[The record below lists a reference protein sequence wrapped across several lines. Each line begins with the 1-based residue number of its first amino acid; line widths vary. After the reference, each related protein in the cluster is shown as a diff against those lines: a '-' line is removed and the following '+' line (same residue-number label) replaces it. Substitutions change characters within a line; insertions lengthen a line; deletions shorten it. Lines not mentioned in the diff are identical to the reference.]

1 MPLSSSQK
9 NSYKNISNNSSCEE
23 LLMLIQK
30 RVAKRLLPAVVT
42 AALALSATAANAVT
56 FSGLYVFGDS
66 LSDSGYFRPAIAQA
80 IGPTAAAGLG
90 RFTTNPG
97 PVWAE
102 LIAQSYGGNS
112 KPANQGGTNYAQG
125 GAQAVGN
132 APASRVGPF
141 NTQRPSAT
149 QISEYLAASGGRA
162 DPNALYSVWFGAN
175 DIFTQLEGL
184 LGGTISQAQLSA
196 NVANTAN
203 AEVGQVARLQAA
215 GARYVLVFGVPD
227 IGVTPAF
234 ASNPATASVTAISA
248 GYNTTLF
255 NGLRA
260 SNLSVIP
267 VDTYTLLAEV
277 RANAAA
283 FGFTNITTPA
293 CQPIGS
299 SALTCSAANIPAGA
313 ANTYLYSDPVHPTS
327 AAHAIVADFVK
338 ALIDG
343 PNAYSTMAEVPLAT
357 RAAHIRTLD
366 SGLRT
371 GGAGAVGRVSAFAAG
386 DGGKSD
392 ISANRLSPQTDS
404 KNRSATAGVT
414 FRASEAFTFGAA
426 IGKTTADA
434 TMGSLGKFETDET
447 LLSIFGSFKANGL
460 YANFMGT
467 AADLKFDNVK
477 RYVKLG
483 QVTRTNSSST
493 KGSNASL
500 GLGLGYDFTFGAF
513 SVGPFIAYTAQN
525 VTVNGFTE
533 NANAATAL
541 STDLKIGEQ
550 TRASKITSIGGRASV
565 DIGKWTPFARIS
577 LEQESSRDE
586 RFVTASPVT
595 IAQGISYEIPGYRP
609 GKKWGAATLGVRGS
623 ITDQISLALIYSG
636 TFSRTN
642 VKEDGFTANVAF
654 AF

>member
-1 MPLSSSQK
+1 
-9 NSYKNISNNSSCEE
+9 
-23 LLMLIQK
+23 MLIQK

-66 LSDSGYFRPAIAQA
+66 LSDSGYFRPAIAAA

-102 LIAQSYGGNS
+102 LIAQSYGGAS

-125 GAQAVGN
+125 GAQALGN

-141 NTQRPSAT
+141 NAQRPSAT

-184 LGGTISQAQLSA
+184 LGGTITQAQLSA
-196 NVANTAN
+196 NIANTAN

-215 GARYVLVFGVPD
+215 GARYVLVFAIPD

-234 ASNPATASVTAISA
+234 ASNPATTSVTAISS

-267 VDTYTLLAEV
+267 VDTNTLLAEV

-299 SALTCSAANIPAGA
+299 SALTCSAANTPAGA
-313 ANTYLYSDPVHPTS
+313 ANTYLYADPVHPTS

-338 ALIDG
+338 SLIDG

-414 FRASEAFTFGAA
+414 FRASEAFTLGAA

-447 LLSIFGSFKANGL
+447 LLSIFGSFKSNGL

-500 GLGLGYDFTFGAF
+500 GLGLGYDFAFGAV

-550 TRASKITSIGGRASV
+550 TRASKITSIGGRASF
-565 DIGKWTPFARIS
+565 DIGKWTPFARVS

-586 RFVTASPVT
+586 RFVTATPVT

>member
-1 MPLSSSQK
+1 
-9 NSYKNISNNSSCEE
+9 
-23 LLMLIQK
+23 MLGQSAQSIQK
-30 RVAKRLLPAVVT
+30 HAAKRLLPAVVA

-56 FSGLYVFGDS
+56 FSGVYVFGDS
-66 LSDSGYFRPAIAQA
+66 LSDSGYFRPAIAAA

-102 LIAQSYGGNS
+102 LIAQSYGGSS

-132 APASRVGPF
+132 APPSRVGPF

-149 QISEYLAASGGRA
+149 QISEYLTATGGRA

-184 LGGTISQAQLSA
+184 LGGTITQAQLSA
-196 NVANTAN
+196 NIASTAN

-215 GARYVLVFGVPD
+215 GARYVLVFAIPD

-234 ASNPATASVTAISA
+234 ATNPATASVTAISS

-267 VDTYTLLAEV
+267 VDTNTLLAEV

-299 SALTCSAANIPAGA
+299 SALTCSAANTPAGA
-313 ANTYLYSDPVHPTS
+313 ANTYLYADPVHPTS

-371 GGAGAVGRVSAFAAG
+371 GSAGAVGRVSAFAAG

-447 LLSIFGSFKANGL
+447 LLSLFGSFKANGL

-500 GLGLGYDFTFGAF
+500 GLAVGYDFAFGAF
-513 SVGPFIAYTAQN
+513 SVGPFLAFTTQS

-533 NANAATAL
+533 NANAANAL

-550 TRASKITSIGGRASV
+550 NRSSRITSIGGRASI

-577 LEQESSRDE
+577 LEQEGARDE
-586 RFVTASPVT
+586 RFVSASPVT
-595 IAQGISYEIPGYRP
+595 IAQGISYEIPAYRP
-609 GKKWGAATLGVRGS
+609 GKKWGAATLGLRGS